1 MNRQAQRL
9 AARILSM
16 GGAPRRCVPFWT
28 QLAQDREFWLALLAG
43 PVFWVW
49 RAGGMPELSITCP
62 QLLWLALVVPVMEE
76 LAFRGGLQGMLTEIF
91 PRRWWGQRL
100 SLANLL
106 TSLLFAAAHAGVVA
120 HWSGGLVFIPSL
132 AFGYFRDKYQR
143 VAPAALLHGFYN
155 AGFFATQGG

>member
-1 MNRQAQRL
+1 MTSHSRCA
-9 AARILSM
+9 
-16 GGAPRRCVPFWT
+16 GAFWPR
-28 QLAQDREFWLALLAG
+28 LAQDREFWLALLAG
-43 PVFWVW
+43 PAFWVW
-49 RAGGMPELSITCP
+49 RAGGIPELSVITWP

-76 LAFRGGLQGMLTEIF
+76 LAFRGGLQGMLAERF
-91 PRRWWGQRL
+91 PRCWWGQRL

-106 TSLLFAAAHAGVVA
+106 TSLLFAAAHAGVAA
-120 HWSGGLVFIPSL
+120 HWSGWLVFVPSL